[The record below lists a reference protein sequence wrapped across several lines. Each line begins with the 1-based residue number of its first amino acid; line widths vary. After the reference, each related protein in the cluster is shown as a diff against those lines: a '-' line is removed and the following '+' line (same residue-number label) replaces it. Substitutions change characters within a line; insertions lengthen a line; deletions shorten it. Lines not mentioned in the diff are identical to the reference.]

1 MGNMMLTVNQ
11 VTFDQEVL
19 GSATPVLVNF
29 WAPWCGVC
37 RMINPLLL
45 ELRKDWDDQIK
56 LVGINADDNLKLSN
70 TYKLKTLPTVLLF
83 SERQVLCRIDRF
95 HNRNDFRQA
104 TATLQAALSEILPCR
119 PYSASMQ

>member
-11 VTFDQEVL
+11 LTFDQEVL

-37 RMINPLLL
+37 RMIDPLLL
-45 ELRKDWDDQIK
+45 ELQKDWDGQIK
-56 LVGINADDNLKLSN
+56 LVSINADDNLKLSN

-83 SERQVLCRIDRF
+83 NKQQVLCRIDRF
-95 HNRNDFRQA
+95 HNRSDFREA
-104 TATLQAALSEILPCR
+104 SAMLQVALSEVLPHR
-119 PYSASMQ
+119 SYSASV

>member
-1 MGNMMLTVNQ
+1 MMLTVNQ

-19 GSATPVLVNF
+19 GSVTPVLVNF

-37 RMINPLLL
+37 RMIDPLLL

-56 LVGINADDNLKLSN
+56 LVSINADDNLKLSN

-83 SERQVLCRIDRF
+83 SQTQVLCRIDRF
-95 HNRNDFRQA
+95 NNRSDFREA
-104 TATLQAALSEILPCR
+104 SATLKAALSELVPHR
-119 PYSASMQ
+119 SYSASV